1 MKHRLSV
8 SAGIAVCAILAV
20 ATLNFAQNPQ
30 EPKNSAHGAPAW
42 TGTSEDAL
50 FATRSGTTIP
60 LSTYS
65 ISTKVKEKK
74 ALTGTIVGGNPFSN
88 PPTGSTINAVVVPII
103 FDIGGTIFDPTAAN
117 SCDGNYSAVN
127 RFNFSPL
134 VQPVPNLT
142 FNGVNVGTVQYT
154 DGFMRAEFWNATQGN
169 PAYSNPISFS
179 TAAPVTITAG
189 ANGITSGTGCT
200 LMGVVSQTFL
210 NSQIA
215 ALLQSLTQ
223 SGVISTTKIVLFLTS
238 NVVGSSASPP
248 TPPGTSTC
256 CNWGY
261 HAAAGNP
268 PQFYAFAD
276 YKTLAAPDINITIA
290 THEIAELMMDPLGN
304 NMTPLW
310 GGIRSYPA
318 ARATWRWEILSRR
331 YRRPSP

>member
-1 MKHRLSV
+1 MKHISSV

-65 ISTKVKEKK
+65 ISPTKVKEKK

-142 FNGVNVGTVQYT
+142 FNGVNVGTVQIPT
-154 DGFMRAEFWNATQGN
+154 VSCEPNSGMPPRAIRPTRIRSVFRPPLPLRSLRARTELPPG
-169 PAYSNPISFS
+169 P
-179 TAAPVTITAG
+179 AAP
-189 ANGITSGTGCT
+189 
-200 LMGVVSQTFL
+200 
-210 NSQIA
+210 
-215 ALLQSLTQ
+215 
-223 SGVISTTKIVLFLTS
+223 
-238 NVVGSSASPP
+238 
-248 TPPGTSTC
+248 
-256 CNWGY
+256 
-261 HAAAGNP
+261 
-268 PQFYAFAD
+268 
-276 YKTLAAPDINITIA
+276 
-290 THEIAELMMDPLGN
+290 
-304 NMTPLW
+304 
-310 GGIRSYPA
+310 
-318 ARATWRWEILSRR
+318 
-331 YRRPSP
+331 